1 MFDERRVVADEDSAN
16 QRYLREM
23 KKKVETKTPIAVSR
37 SAQWTGS
44 GLPIPTS
51 PTVGSLVGR
60 VGLDGEDGSIGGSNF
75 YIGPWHVDEDDL
87 VVFSWAAPVAAAFY
101 GFDETGFNLDASI
114 AVRRTLILEGQ
125 EHRVTGISDEWI
137 SEETAVNPFEA
148 RRRLA
153 VPPAPTLPSD
163 IRPIVPPE
171 PLKPLVDQPKPTY
184 SVDEAPATPQKIKKK
199 PKPMR
204 AEAAVRKALSAPRSQ
219 SLPSLLGTL
228 QPDQYDFVTRP
239 LNPSLVIQGHP
250 GTGKTVIAAHRAA
263 FLLHPDLNISSLP
276 PKVLLVGPT
285 KFYAKHVQTVIDSLV
300 LDAYRARCTVIG
312 IGTFL
317 ARLRKMENMVHGDL
331 DATHFEVSFEIG
343 VFADAAA
350 YGLTTSGELAA
361 QKTHEGKTRLV
372 YEALRANSAGGVDLA
387 EDQDSIRDLRRLPRW
402 EVAITKKAYFP
413 LITQCAVSH
422 SRTGD
427 TVYDHIIVD
436 EAQDVR
442 PLEWRL
448 LKSRNVGNS
457 WTLLGDMNQRRTD
470 HSYSSWES
478 LISETELVDDAA
490 SFSVSHFVRG
500 YRSTSSIMRFAN
512 HLLPRDQRLVENI
525 QDDGPSPIVLKVP
538 IGQRDEKVATELEG
552 LLKKYSRGTVAVIA
566 TDVKP
571 FQKVLLKRSW
581 HQLGHDK
588 RFWIRGEFQVNVI
601 TPEIA
606 RGLEFDA
613 VIVVEPSSFPQNL
626 ARLGSLYTS
635 LTRANREL
643 IVIYSDQLPD
653 ALRQASRS
661 NATGAQGP
669 AAKTQD

>member
-1 MFDERRVVADEDSAN
+1 MFDDRREIANEDSAN
-16 QRYLREM
+16 QRYLRVM
-23 KKKVETKTPIAVSR
+23 RKKVETKTPIAVSR

-44 GLPIPTS
+44 GLPIPTA

-60 VGLDGEDGSIGGSNF
+60 VGLNGQDGSIGGTNF
-75 YIGPWHVDEDDL
+75 YIGPWHVDEEDL

-101 GFDETGFNLDASI
+101 GFDDTGFDLEAPI
-114 AVRRTLILEGQ
+114 AVRRTLSLDGHEF
-125 EHRVTGISDEWI
+125 RVTGISDEWI
-137 SEETAVNPFEA
+137 VESTEINPFEPT
-148 RRRLA
+148 RRLSVPAAPPVSGVSLSEGVSAPRVKA
-153 VPPAPTLPSD
+153 VAK
-163 IRPIVPPE
+163 
-171 PLKPLVDQPKPTY
+171 LKPPDEEGES
-184 SVDEAPATPQKIKKK
+184 SVPQTKAKQG
-199 PKPMR
+199 PPPMR
-204 AEAAVRKALSAPRSQ
+204 AEAAVRKALAAPRTK

-239 LNPSLVIQGHP
+239 LTPSLVIQGHP

-263 FLLHPDLNISSLP
+263 YLMHPDLNEHGMP
-276 PKVLLVGPT
+276 PKVLLIGPT
-285 KFYAKHVQTVIDSLV
+285 EYYAKHVEAVIDSLV
-300 LDAYRARCTVIG
+300 LDGYRERCTVMG
-312 IGTFL
+312 MGKFL
-317 ARLRKMENMVHGDL
+317 SGLRKMTNKVQGEL

-350 YGLTTSGELAA
+350 YGLSTSGELAA
-361 QKTHEGKTRLV
+361 VKTHEGKTRLV

-402 EVAITKKAYFP
+402 EVAVTKKAYFP

-422 SRTGD
+422 SRIGD
-427 TVYDHIIVD
+427 MLYDHIIVD

-448 LKSRNVGNS
+448 LKSRNPSNS

-478 LISETELVDDAA
+478 LIAETELVSDVA
-490 SFSVSHFVRG
+490 SFTVSQFVRG
-500 YRSTSSIMRFAN
+500 YRSTANIMKFAN
-512 HLLPRDQRLVENI
+512 HLLPKEQRSVENI
-525 QDDGPSPIVLKVP
+525 QSDGLPPMVLKVP
-538 IGQRDEKVATELEG
+538 IRKREEEVCEQLEH
-552 LLKKYSRGTVAVIA
+552 LLQKYPTGTVAVIA
-566 TDVKP
+566 PEVKAI
-571 FQKVLLKRSW
+571 QRVLMKRSW
-581 HQLGHDK
+581 HRLATDK
-588 RFWIRGEFQVNVI
+588 RYWILGESRAAVI

-643 IVIYSDQLPD
+643 IVIHSDPLPD
-653 ALRQASRS
+653 ALRQASRNNGKRS
-661 NATGAQGP
+661 G
-669 AAKTQD
+669 